1 MRDLKLVHR
10 ATSKE
15 VVEDVLLDLEGKWG
29 KKYPVVTESWQNN
42 WEEPSQYF
50 QNTEPIRRIIHAT
63 NAVEGCHHQV
73 RKVTKTKEA
82 FPNDMAQLRLVYL
95 AMKNIGKNGHRLY
108 RYRTGVG
115 LSRNYKTIY

>member
-29 KKYPVVTESWQNN
+29 KKYPMVTESWQNN

-63 NAVEGCHHQV
+63 NVVEGLHRQV
-73 RKVTKTKEA
+73 RKVTKTKTKRA
-82 FPNDMAQLRLVYL
+82 FPNDMALLKLVNFATKY
-95 AMKNIGKNGHRLY
+95 IGK
-108 RYRTGVG
+108 
-115 LSRNYKTIY
+115 